1 MSESE
6 ISQDI
11 VNRKRKYEEDIDS
24 ESSNNET
31 FRRKFLKKEIL
42 TRRTGLLDLA
52 DEVLLEI
59 LKLLDG
65 ESLISLAK

>member
-31 FRRKFLKKEIL
+31 FRRKFFKKEIL